1 MWQLLTK
8 IKTNHQYSFP
18 HRWVIS
24 FHRLSLSYRWFKPPL
39 FMLVEITRI
48 GESTKQLSNLA
59 YSQRN
64 VIERSVCLSV
74 QCESESFKMCWIG
87 FEWCRYASA
96 DWIVFTDIGLCAWV
110 LLGDAEVRPQGV
122 RAIGGDP
129 SPLSAALPSFGC
141 DYRRPYASQTTLVLS
156 ISFRGVYRYRY
167 LNTSTHFI
175 VLLFTRRENFAFV
188 NFKLTII
195 LQLVIFIYLW
205 FFNISTAK

>member
-1 MWQLLTK
+1 MVQATVIYASW
-8 IKTNHQYSFP
+8 NHA
-18 HRWVIS
+18 HRWIDS
-24 FHRLSLSYRWFKPPL
+24 
-39 FMLVEITRI
+39 
-48 GESTKQLSNLA
+48 KQLSNLA

-175 VLLFTRRENFAFV
+175 VLLYTRRENLASV